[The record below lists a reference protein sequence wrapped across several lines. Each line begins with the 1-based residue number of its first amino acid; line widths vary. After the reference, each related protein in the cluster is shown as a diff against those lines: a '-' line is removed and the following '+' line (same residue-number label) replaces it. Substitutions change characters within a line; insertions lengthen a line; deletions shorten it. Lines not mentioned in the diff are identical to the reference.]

1 MIKLVRAGGFAA
13 AMWLCVA
20 AVGAADPLQ
29 AEASTV
35 PAVTTSYLDHA
46 SAAIDAQGIAPAAP
60 EADTTPPATTPAAS
74 SEHAVASV
82 AASMFQFAD
91 AVTPTATTLDQLVQ
105 AYRAA
110 EVNDREQEC
119 LANAVYFE
127 ARSEPLAGQ
136 LAVAEVVLNRTRS
149 GRYPTG
155 ICAVVT
161 QPAQFSF
168 IRAGR
173 FPAADRDSEAWRK
186 AVAIS
191 RIALD
196 KLAGDLPQ
204 SVLWYHATYVSPS
217 WGKRLRREAKIGLH
231 IFYS

>member
-1 MIKLVRAGGFAA
+1 MFQYLRAGGFAA
-13 AMWLCVA
+13 AAILCLA
-20 AVGAADPLQ
+20 ALGHAAPSQ
-29 AEASTV
+29 AEASGLVAT
-35 PAVTTSYLDHA
+35 ASYLDHA
-46 SAAIDAQGIAPAAP
+46 SAAIEG
-60 EADTTPPATTPAAS
+60 EAFAPPAGDMPLP
-74 SEHAVASV
+74 SEAQPTSDHTMASV
-82 AASMFQFAD
+82 AADMFQFAD
-91 AVTPTATTLDQLVQ
+91 AVLPGPASLEQLV
-105 AYRAA
+105 AGYRVS
-110 EVNDREQEC
+110 EVNDPEQDC

-149 GRYPTG
+149 GRYPTT

-168 IRAGR
+168 IRRGR
-173 FPAADRDSEAWRK
+173 FPAADRSSDAWTK

-196 KLAGDLPQ
+196 RLAGDMHGG
-204 SVLWYHATYVSPS
+204 VLWYHADYVSPS